1 MIKGDMGKESFARAQ
16 GKYLYQCEVKASHR
30 WCQAAGI
37 FIVYKLLLLQL
48 DFGRKGTKERT
59 VSQQES
65 LSLDKTAWTDRNV
78 KMQNFYAFFKNS
90 IARDH
95 QSLCDVRLTCPA
107 RVFWACLGVVWT
119 KKRDTEGDHQP
130 PLAKVTSDHQI
141 MRLKQ
146 LL

>member
-16 GKYLYQCEVKASHR
+16 GKYLYQCEVKASHS

-65 LSLDKTAWTDRNV
+65 LSFDKPAWTDRNA
-78 KMQNFYAFFKNS
+78 KMQNSDAFF
-90 IARDH
+90 
-95 QSLCDVRLTCPA
+95 
-107 RVFWACLGVVWT
+107 
-119 KKRDTEGDHQP
+119 
-130 PLAKVTSDHQI
+130 
-141 MRLKQ
+141 
-146 LL
+146 

>member
-16 GKYLYQCEVKASHR
+16 GKYLYQCEVKASHC

-65 LSLDKTAWTDRNV
+65 LNFDKAAWTDRKV
-78 KMQNFYAFFKNS
+78 KMQYF
-90 IARDH
+90 
-95 QSLCDVRLTCPA
+95 
-107 RVFWACLGVVWT
+107 CLF
-119 KKRDTEGDHQP
+119 
-130 PLAKVTSDHQI
+130 
-141 MRLKQ
+141 
-146 LL
+146 